1 MHEQHIIQCTYI
13 EARGPVQ
20 QLNNVTHG
28 GLAGLREV
36 LEQLLDHVQH
46 NGLASHELAALQYL
60 QYRGTGAD

>member
-1 MHEQHIIQCTYI
+1 M
-13 EARGPVQ
+13 
-20 QLNNVTHG
+20 THG